1 MKKKILSLL
10 CTVVLLF
17 GLAPTGLALENDSL
31 RAADMLATLHLIAD
45 REYHLSAPV
54 TRAEAAVLLVRVA
67 GSEQAAKNASFPTA
81 FRDVPDWAQ
90 DAVNYA
96 AQQSWVTGVTNQEF
110 KPNQIISANAWCTFL
125 LRILGYSDK
134 SGDFTVSDAAAFAL
148 RIGVVPREYSGL
160 LTHADIYESLLHAL
174 TCSYRSSPVRVI
186 DKLVESG
193 ACSRTSANA
202 LGLLNTRLTAR
213 QITDHYMSAVFCMD
227 LYATQEAFYDKEAT
241 SQASGFFISPDGL
254 AVTNYHSIHEAI
266 YATATTVDGSC
277 YPIERV
283 IYYDPDI
290 DIAVIRVSKTSL
302 THKKTSAFACME
314 MVGTT
319 DIRAGDIVYTLGN
332 PLGLG
337 LAVSSGIIGAPA
349 RKVDAYSLPCV
360 MNTADISQGSSGGAL
375 LNEFGRVIAVT
386 TGAYTYGNNMYLAVP
401 VDPVMDTD
409 LTVEG
414 WTLKTVAER
423 EAER

>member
-1 MKKKILSLL
+1 
-10 CTVVLLF
+10 
-17 GLAPTGLALENDSL
+17 
-31 RAADMLATLHLIAD
+31 
-45 REYHLSAPV
+45 
-54 TRAEAAVLLVRVA
+54 
-67 GSEQAAKNASFPTA
+67 
-81 FRDVPDWAQ
+81 
-90 DAVNYA
+90 
-96 AQQSWVTGVTNQEF
+96 
-110 KPNQIISANAWCTFL
+110 
-125 LRILGYSDK
+125 
-134 SGDFTVSDAAAFAL
+134 
-148 RIGVVPREYSGL
+148 
-160 LTHADIYESLLHAL
+160 
-174 TCSYRSSPVRVI
+174 
-186 DKLVESG
+186 
-193 ACSRTSANA
+193 
-202 LGLLNTRLTAR
+202 
-213 QITDHYMSAVFCMD
+213 MSAVVCMD

-375 LNEFGRVIAVT
+375 LNEFGRGIAVT